1 MDIFTIVSHMTDERI
16 NEPEERS
23 GENVQNAAERER

>member
-1 MDIFTIVSHMTDERI
+1 MTDERI

-23 GENVQNAAERER
+23 GENVQNAAERERWKIEKRH